1 MNGTFTLTD
10 GAWGTQLQALGL
22 ALGDCPDVWNLSHPE
37 LVKLVARSY
46 VDAGSDV
53 ILTNT
58 FRANA
63 IALEPL
69 GLREHVREI
78 NALGARISKEAAQ
91 GRARVFGSIGPAGK
105 LLLTGE
111 VTERDL
117 EEAFREQAEA
127 LAPYVDGVVIET
139 MSDVREAQL
148 AIGAARGAGL
158 TVAACLVFDSGR
170 NKDRTMMGV
179 TPEQGALALAEA
191 GADII
196 GANCGNGIAGYV
208 EICRRMQQA
217 AAGLPVW
224 IKANAGLPEM
234 VGGQVVYRMTPQ
246 EFAAVVPDLL
256 NAGATY
262 VGGCCG
268 TTPDFIR
275 EVRRQCG

>member
-1 MNGTFTLTD
+1 MTGPFTLTD

-22 ALGDCPDVWNLSHPE
+22 PLGDCPDVWNLSHPQFVE
-37 LVKLVARSY
+37 QVARSY
-46 VDAGSDV
+46 VEAGSDI

-69 GLREHVREI
+69 GLRDHARAI
-78 NALGARISKEAAQ
+78 NASGARISKEAAQ

-111 VTERDL
+111 VTEQEL
-117 EEAFREQAEA
+117 AEAFREQAEA

-148 AIGAARGAGL
+148 AIGAAREVGL

-170 NKDRTMMGV
+170 NRARTMMGV

-208 EICRRMQQA
+208 AICRRMHEA
-217 AAGLPVW
+217 VSHLPVW
-224 IKANAGLPEM
+224 IKANAGLPEI
-234 VGGQVVYRMTPQ
+234 VDGQVVYRMTPE

-256 NAGATY
+256 EAGAAY

-268 TTPDFIR
+268 TTPEFIR